1 MKPYLHFLVFLTL
14 AGSICFSCEG
24 QDLPDQETSSEDW
37 IQQLEARNG
46 KGKVKRDYIIGA
58 IENTYA
64 GHSGQG
70 AAVLDGVLY
79 RLYNTGLCQ
88 TYDMTD
94 PANPEKIASFKLG
107 SHQSSN
113 HSNCAQFYV
122 EENGDTLL
130 YVSGLKNGKAYV
142 ERISPTWASLVQVI
156 TIPQMEI
163 LENTNTL
170 NVVCGDDGFLWLFGP
185 SGAGDKLIFAKAHR
199 PLLSQRD
206 ALLSEDDILEV
217 WKEDGYVY
225 SQDVS
230 QGGMVYNG
238 LLFFLFGATGSR
250 AHLAVYDTQTHRKI
264 SDIKL
269 SGIFPEEPEDC
280 ELLPQGIMI
289 VTNRGNYYYI
299 VQPY

>member
-1 MKPYLHFLVFLTL
+1 MNAYFPHLVLLAL
-14 AGSICFSCEG
+14 AGIICYSCEG
-24 QDLPDQETSSEDW
+24 QDLPGQETTSEDW
-37 IQQLEARNG
+37 IQRVDAQ
-46 KGKVKRDYIIGA
+46 KGEVKVKRDFIIGS
-58 IENTYA
+58 IDNTYA
-64 GHSGQG
+64 GNSGQG
-70 AAVLDGVLY
+70 AAVRDGILY

-88 TYDMTD
+88 TYDLTD
-94 PANPEKIASFKLG
+94 PANPVKIASFRLG

-113 HSNCAQFYV
+113 HSNCAQIYV
-122 EENGDTLL
+122 EDSGDTLL

-142 ERISPTWASLVQVI
+142 ERISPKESSLVQII
-156 TIPQMEI
+156 TIPQLSL

-170 NVVCGDDGFLWLFGP
+170 NVICGDDGFLWLFGP
-185 SGAGDKLIFAKAHR
+185 AASGDKLIFAKARR

-206 ALLSEDDILEV
+206 ALLSEDDILDV

-238 LLFFLFGATGSR
+238 LLFFLFGARGSR
-250 AHLAVYDTQTHRKI
+250 AHLAVYDTKAHRKT

-269 SGIFPEEPEDC
+269 SGIFAEEPEDC
-280 ELLPQGIMI
+280 ELLPQGILI

-299 VQPY
+299 VQPD